1 MIAPGLALFSI
12 ISIES
17 MVKSSMI
24 DNGKVYRYMERKEY
38 SAGAVKHSFW
48 FMEFRNEVKLLSEGK
63 SFEDIKEL
71 CRNENIFAA
80 STPDRAAQIF
90 NTVSSRIKGM
100 GNSFYPVFLKGDI
113 AAQKIFNLAAVMA
126 NDTLFFDFVY
136 EVIREKMII
145 GSNEYKPGDLSL
157 FFKDKQLQ
165 SEKVAGWTDATI
177 AKLGRNYKT
186 FLFEA
191 GMTDKGKDVRKIFKP
206 ILEPD
211 MERWLADNDMEPM
224 VKALSGVR

>member
-1 MIAPGLALFSI
+1 
-12 ISIES
+12 
-17 MVKSSMI
+17 
-24 DNGKVYRYMERKEY
+24 MERKEY

-48 FMEFRNEVKLLSEGK
+48 FMEFRNEVKLLSEGR
-63 SFEDIKEL
+63 SFEEIKEL
-71 CRNENIFAA
+71 CRTENIFAA
-80 STPDRAAQIF
+80 STPERATQIF
-90 NTVSSRIKGM
+90 NTVSARIKALGDT
-100 GNSFYPVFLKGDI
+100 FYPVFLSGDVST
-113 AAQKIFNLAAVMA
+113 QKIFNLAAIMA

-145 GSNEYKPGDLSL
+145 GSNEYKPSDLNI

-165 SEKVAGWTDATI
+165 SEKVAGWTDATF
-177 AKLGRNYKT
+177 ARLGKNYKT

-211 MERWLADNDMEPM
+211 MERWLIDNDMEQI

>member
-1 MIAPGLALFSI
+1 
-12 ISIES
+12 
-17 MVKSSMI
+17 
-24 DNGKVYRYMERKEY
+24 MERKEY

-80 STPDRAAQIF
+80 STPERATQIF
-90 NTVSSRIKGM
+90 NTVSSRIRELGD
-100 GNSFYPVFLKGDI
+100 SFYLIFLNGDVST
-113 AAQKIFNLAAVMA
+113 QKIFNLAAIMA
-126 NDTLFFDFVY
+126 SDTLFFDFMY

-145 GSNEYKPGDLSL
+145 GCNEYKISDLNI
-157 FFKDKQLQ
+157 FFEDKKMQ
-165 SEKVAGWTDATI
+165 SEKAAGWTDATF
-177 AKLGRNYKT
+177 ARLGRNYKT

-191 GMTDKGKDVRKIFKP
+191 GMTDKGRDVRKIFKP
-206 ILEPD
+206 IMEPD
-211 MERWLADNDMEPM
+211 MERWFVDNDMEPM

>member
-1 MIAPGLALFSI
+1 M
-12 ISIES
+12 
-17 MVKSSMI
+17 
-24 DNGKVYRYMERKEY
+24 YRKEY

-48 FMEFRNEVKLLSEGK
+48 FMEFRNEVKLLSEEK
-63 SFEDIKEL
+63 SFEEIREL

-80 STPDRAAQIF
+80 STPERATQIY
-90 NTVSSRIKGM
+90 NTVSSRIKAM
-100 GNSFYPVFLKGDI
+100 GDRFYPVFLNGDVST
-113 AAQKIFNLAAVMA
+113 QKIFNLAAIMA

-145 GSNEYKPGDLSL
+145 GSNEYRPSDLNI
-157 FFKDKQLQ
+157 FFRDKQLQ
-165 SEKVAGWTDATI
+165 SEKVEGWTDATL
-177 AKLGRNYKT
+177 ARLSKNYKT

-206 ILEPD
+206 ILEPA
-211 MERWLADNDMEPM
+211 MESWLIENDMEQI

>member
-1 MIAPGLALFSI
+1 
-12 ISIES
+12 
-17 MVKSSMI
+17 
-24 DNGKVYRYMERKEY
+24 MERKEY

-48 FMEFRNEVKLLSEGK
+48 FIEFRNEVKLLSEGLG
-63 SFEDIKEL
+63 FEDIKER

-80 STPDRAAQIF
+80 ATPERAAQVF
-90 NTVSSRIKGM
+90 NTVSSRIKAM
-100 GNSFYPVFLKGDI
+100 GDSFYPVFLNGDVS
-113 AAQKIFNLAAVMA
+113 AQKIFNLAAVMV

-145 GSNEYKPGDLSL
+145 GSNEYTPGDLNI

-165 SEKVAGWTDATI
+165 SEKVAGWTDATFTRL
-177 AKLGRNYKT
+177 ARNYKM

-191 GMTDKGKDVRKIFKP
+191 GMTDKGKDARKIFRP

-211 MERWLADNDMEPM
+211 MERWLLDSGMEPV
-224 VKALSGVR
+224 VKAFLGVR

>member
-1 MIAPGLALFSI
+1 
-12 ISIES
+12 
-17 MVKSSMI
+17 
-24 DNGKVYRYMERKEY
+24 MERKEY

-80 STPDRAAQIF
+80 STPERAAQIF
-90 NTVSSRIKGM
+90 NTVSSRIKAM
-100 GNSFYPVFLKGDI
+100 GDSFYPVFLNGAI
-113 AAQKIFNLAAVMA
+113 STQKIFNLAAIMA

-145 GSNEYKPGDLSL
+145 GSNEYKPSDLKI

-165 SEKVAGWTDATI
+165 SEKAAGWTDATFTR
-177 AKLGRNYKT
+177 LGKNYKT
-186 FLFEA
+186 FLFES
-191 GMTDKGKDVRKIFKP
+191 GMTDKGKEVRKIFRP

-211 MERWLADNDMEPM
+211 MERWFADNDMEPM
-224 VKALSGVR
+224 IKAFSGVR

>member
-1 MIAPGLALFSI
+1 
-12 ISIES
+12 
-17 MVKSSMI
+17 
-24 DNGKVYRYMERKEY
+24 MERNEY

-48 FMEFRNEVKLLSEGK
+48 FIEFRNEVKLLSEGLG
-63 SFEDIKEL
+63 FEDIKER

-80 STPDRAAQIF
+80 ATPERAAQVF
-90 NTVSSRIKGM
+90 NTVSSRIKAM
-100 GNSFYPVFLKGDI
+100 GDSFYPVFLNGDVS
-113 AAQKIFNLAAVMA
+113 AQKIFNLAAVMV

-145 GSNEYKPGDLSL
+145 GSNEYTPGDLNI

-165 SEKVAGWTDATI
+165 SEKVAGWTDATFTRL
-177 AKLGRNYKT
+177 ARNYKT

-191 GMTDKGKDVRKIFKP
+191 GMTDKGKDARKIFRP

-211 MERWLADNDMEPM
+211 MERWLLDSGMEPV
-224 VKALSGVR
+224 VKAFLGVR

>member
-1 MIAPGLALFSI
+1 
-12 ISIES
+12 
-17 MVKSSMI
+17 
-24 DNGKVYRYMERKEY
+24 MERKEY

-48 FMEFRNEVKLLSEGK
+48 FIEFRNEVKLLSEGLG
-63 SFEDIKEL
+63 FEDIKER

-80 STPDRAAQIF
+80 ATPERAAQVF
-90 NTVSSRIKGM
+90 NTVSSRIKAM
-100 GNSFYPVFLKGDI
+100 GDSFYPVFLNGDVS
-113 AAQKIFNLAAVMA
+113 AQKIFNLAAVMV

-145 GSNEYKPGDLSL
+145 GSNEYTPGDLNI

-165 SEKVAGWTDATI
+165 SEKVAGWTDATFTRL
-177 AKLGRNYKT
+177 ARNYKT

-191 GMTDKGKDVRKIFKP
+191 GMTDKGKDARKIFRP

-211 MERWLADNDMEPM
+211 MERWLFDSGMEPV
-224 VKALSGVR
+224 VKAFLGVR

>member
-1 MIAPGLALFSI
+1 
-12 ISIES
+12 
-17 MVKSSMI
+17 
-24 DNGKVYRYMERKEY
+24 MERKEY

-48 FMEFRNEVKLLSEGK
+48 FMEFRNEVRLLSEGK
-63 SFEDIKEL
+63 SFEEIREL
-71 CRNENIFAA
+71 CRNQNIFAA
-80 STPDRAAQIF
+80 STPERAAQIL
-90 NTVSSRIKGM
+90 NTVSSRIKAIGD
-100 GNSFYPVFLKGDI
+100 SFYPVFLDSDVST
-113 AAQKIFNLAAVMA
+113 QKIFNLAAIMA

-145 GSNEYKPGDLSL
+145 GSNEYKPGDLNI

-165 SEKVAGWTDATI
+165 SEKVSGWTDATF
-177 AKLGRNYKT
+177 ARLGKNYKT

-191 GMTDKGKDVRKIFKP
+191 GMTDKGKDARKIFKP

-211 MERWLADNDMEPM
+211 MERWLVENDMEQI

>member
-1 MIAPGLALFSI
+1 
-12 ISIES
+12 
-17 MVKSSMI
+17 
-24 DNGKVYRYMERKEY
+24 MERKEY

-48 FMEFRNEVKLLSEGK
+48 FMEFRNEVKLLSDGK
-63 SFEDIKEL
+63 SFEEIKEL

-80 STPDRAAQIF
+80 STPERATQIF
-90 NTVSSRIKGM
+90 NTVSSRIKALGD
-100 GNSFYPVFLKGDI
+100 SFYPVFLDGDVST
-113 AAQKIFNLAAVMA
+113 QKIFNLAAIMV

-145 GSNEYKPGDLSL
+145 GSNEYKPSDLNI

-165 SEKVAGWTDATI
+165 SKKVAGWTEATFTR
-177 AKLGRNYKT
+177 LGKSYKA

-211 MERWLADNDMEPM
+211 MEKWLVDNGMEQI